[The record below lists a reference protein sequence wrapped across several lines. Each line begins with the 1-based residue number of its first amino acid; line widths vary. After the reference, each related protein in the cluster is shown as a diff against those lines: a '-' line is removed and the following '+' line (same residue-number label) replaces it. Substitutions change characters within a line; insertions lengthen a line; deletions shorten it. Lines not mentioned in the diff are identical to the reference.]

1 MNFNNNPYG
10 YNPNPNQNNNQNQ
23 NPNMNNPFGQY
34 TPPRPPKRDAKVVDE
49 AVEKMKKRVK
59 RIVPLFIVL
68 ILAVSFLSNALVITK
83 PNQYTLIQQFG
94 KVVDIKDE
102 AGLSFKIPFVQNTKT
117 IPNTVLLYDLPIS
130 DVITKDKKT
139 MVADSFVLWKVQEP
153 LTFVQTLN
161 GNVSNAEARISTIVY
176 NSMKNVISNLSQ
188 TDIISGRDTLALAIN
203 DNIGD
208 GLEKYG
214 IKLVAI
220 ETKRLDLPD
229 DNKQAVYE
237 RMISERNNIAA
248 SYIAEGESEATKIR
262 SETDK
267 TISIQISQAQAE
279 AAKIEAAGEA
289 EYMRILSEAYA
300 DESRA
305 DFYTYVRALDAAKI
319 SMSGDGKTLILS
331 PDSPLAQIFYNVQ

>member
-1 MNFNNNPYG
+1 MNEN
-10 YNPNPNQNNNQNQ
+10 NNNQYNQ
-23 NPNMNNPFGQY
+23 NFNQQY
-34 TPPRPPKRDAKVVDE
+34 QYQQYQPPKPPKTPKEPFVDI
-49 AVEKMKKRVK
+49 ALEKTKKRFGK
-59 RIVPLFIVL
+59 LIPLFLVL
-68 ILAVSFLSNALVITK
+68 IVAGVLYSNSFVVTK
-83 PNQYTLIQQFG
+83 PNQYTMIQQFG
-94 KVVDIKDE
+94 KVVAVRDE
-102 AGLSFKIPFVQNTKT
+102 PGLSFKIPFVQNAKT

-139 MVADSFVLWKVQEP
+139 MVADSFVLWKVSDP
-153 LTFVQTLN
+153 LTFIQTLN

-188 TDIISGRDTLALAIN
+188 TEIISGRDTLAQSIFA
-203 DNIGD
+203 NIGD
-208 GLEKYG
+208 GLDKYG
-214 IKLVAI
+214 IELVAV

-248 SYIAEGESEATKIR
+248 SYQAEGESEATKIR

-267 TISIQISQAQAE
+267 TISIQIAQAE
-279 AAKIEAAGEA
+279 AQAAKIEAEGEA

-305 DFYTYVRALDAAKI
+305 DFYSFVRSLDAAKL
-319 SMSGDGKTLILS
+319 SMSGENKTLILS
-331 PDSPLAQIFYNVQ
+331 PDSPLAQIFYNAQ